1 MFADLP
7 ILYNLFVTLSL
18 LTVFSW
24 PFMDVHRMG
33 KYSSCPT
40 PTFPAEVEQGDAL
53 PSGFSSHTVHSVL
66 SVIYVVP
73 CFLHSCAFL
82 LVNLLFKMTPKR
94 RAAALSSASKCQK
107 AVMCLTEK
115 MCVFHKASFRRALP
129 YCWPEV
135 QCW

>member
-24 PFMDVHRMG
+24 SFMDVHRMG

-66 SVIYVVP
+66 SVIYVVRVF
-73 CFLHSCAFL
+73 CIH
-82 LVNLLFKMTPKR
+82 VLF
-94 RAAALSSASKCQK
+94 
-107 AVMCLTEK
+107 
-115 MCVFHKASFRRALP
+115 
-129 YCWPEV
+129 CW
-135 QCW
+135 